1 MILVAVAALTM
12 WLVTPAIRILSDPTR
27 RHARHLLTR
36 PDGSYIY
43 FIHSRGWVLG
53 AVSPGVVGPPLDG
66 PNRLPGALHLNL
78 I

>member
-43 FIHSRGWVLG
+43 FTHEVGFWELYRRELWGLPSTALIASLG
-53 AVSPGVVGPPLDG
+53 LCT
-66 PNRLPGALHLNL
+66 
-78 I
+78 